1 MALSATELRIGNYHY
16 YTCEDSLDERK
27 KWGEVCQIDSQD
39 LVWLESNQ
47 DDEDFKPIRLTEEWL
62 LIFGFEKTK
71 HSHGYDCY
79 IKDGFD
85 FDIVSHG
92 RYWVLAIYTDESCT
106 DSLYFAHGRLE
117 YVHQLQNLFFVFT
130 GEELTI

>member
-1 MALSATELRIGNYHY
+1 MELSATELRIGNIIKL
-16 YTCEDSLDERK
+16 S
-27 KWGEVCQIDSQD
+27 
-39 LVWLESNQ
+39 ESNEIFMAYEICSYGFRVRNKN
-47 DDEDFKPIRLTEEWL
+47 EDTWIEEWQFEGIQLTEEWL
-62 LIFGFEKTK
+62 LRFGFEKAK

-106 DSLYFAHGRLE
+106 NSLYFAHGRFE
-117 YVHQLQNLFFVFT
+117 YVHQLQNLYFALT